1 MFITTKRQFVIREA
15 RREDLEKVMKINKE
29 VLPENYPAFYFEMHL
44 RNFGKAF
51 LVAESDSQIVGYIM
65 CRVEYDTLYTNPN
78 KIGKRGHI
86 ISIAVLPQYQ
96 GLGIGTEL
104 MVKALEN
111 MKKYYEAEEYYLEV
125 RVGNEVALKLYKK
138 LGFNVLKVLPG
149 YYLDGEDA
157 YLMARPA

>member
-1 MFITTKRQFVIREA
+1 MFITSNKPFVVREA
-15 RREDLEKVMKINKE
+15 KREDLERVMSINKE

-51 LVAESDSQIVGYIM
+51 LVAESDGQIVGYIM

-86 ISIAVLPQYQ
+86 ISIAVLPRYQ
-96 GLGIGTEL
+96 GQGIGTEL
-104 MVKALEN
+104 MLKALEN
-111 MKKYYEAEEYYLEV
+111 MKKYYGAEEYYLEV

-138 LGFNVLKVLPG
+138 LGFNVVKVLPS